1 MIEGYAIPD
10 FISEFW
16 HYYIAAITIVSII
29 GIIWFLKSQTTRK
42 LAAGE
47 QAELMAPTWDGDL
60 QELNNPLPRWWLYL
74 FYFLI
79 AFSIVYL
86 VLYPGLGRFE
96 GVWNWSSADAYQKE
110 KARVDAQF
118 NAQFQP
124 FLGMDL
130 KAVAADPK
138 AREMGQRLFMAYCS
152 TCHGTDGK
160 GARTSRLFP
169 DLTDQEWLFGGGDPE
184 AIKASIA
191 YGRMGEMPAL
201 GDAVGGELGARQ
213 LAHYVLSLS
222 GKPHNAELA
231 AAGQG
236 KWAVCSGCHGEDGKG
251 NLAISAPDLTDNAWL
266 YSASEAGI
274 MEAILKGRK
283 GGMPAQ
289 LEHLGEAKVHLLAGY
304 VMSLSQGGK

>member
-1 MIEGYAIPD
+1 MPD

-16 HYYIAAITIVSII
+16 HYYIAAITVISII

-42 LAAGE
+42 LAVGE
-47 QAELMAPTWDGDL
+47 EAELMAPTWDGNL

-79 AFSIVYL
+79 VFSIAYL
-86 VLYPGLGRFE
+86 VLYPGLGKFE
-96 GVWNWSSADAYQKE
+96 GSWNWSSADAYQEE
-110 KARVDAQF
+110 KARVDARF

-160 GARTSRLFP
+160 GAKTSRLFP
-169 DLTDQEWLFGGGDPE
+169 DLTDNEWLFGGGDPE

-191 YGRMGEMPAL
+191 YGRVGEMPPMQDAL
-201 GDAVGGELGARQ
+201 GGAAGVKEV
-213 LAHYVLSLS
+213 AHYVLSLS
-222 GKPHNAELA
+222 GKPHDTALA
-231 AAGQG
+231 AAGQA
-236 KWAVCSGCHGEDGKG
+236 KWAACAGCHGEDGKG
-251 NLAISAPDLTDNAWL
+251 NLAISAPDLTDKAWL
-266 YSASEAGI
+266 YSGTEAGI
-274 MEAILKGRK
+274 MEAISKGRK

-289 LEHLGEAKVHLLAGY
+289 LEHLGEAKVHLLTGY
-304 VMSLSQGGK
+304 VMSLSQSGK